1 MTATSLNL
9 LTILLYFVT
18 WVLITLRV
26 RAKIGASNNHEIEA
40 PKSKVRYTS
49 CYLAWFI
56 ALVIHIIV
64 LNFSLIEG
72 KPLSLNFFSLGSYV
86 MWFISLA
93 LFITTLSRK
102 IESLGLL
109 ILPLTILS
117 LALPIFFGSDSS
129 TVINL
134 KSGLGIHVLTSLI
147 AYSFLM
153 LASFQALLLSSQNNR
168 LHTHQS
174 TGFFRTLPS
183 LEDMEHLLF
192 RFIGIGLIVLTISLL
207 SGFYYLDNLFDKH
220 FAHKTVLSIFSW
232 VIFSALL
239 LGRWKYGWR
248 GKKAV
253 RWTLTGFIVL
263 MLAFFGTKFVQEFL
277 L

>member
-1 MTATSLNL
+1 MTATTLSL
-9 LTILLYFVT
+9 LTILLYLVT

-26 RAKIGASNNHEIEA
+26 RTKIGNNNQGIDSTKSNLVY
-40 PKSKVRYTS
+40 KGRYLS
-49 CYLAWFI
+49 WFL
-56 ALVIHIIV
+56 ALVLHIIV
-64 LNFSLIEG
+64 LHFSLIEG
-72 KPLSLNFFSLGSYV
+72 KQPSLNFFSLGSYV
-86 MWFISLA
+86 MWFISLT
-93 LFITTLSRK
+93 LFITTISRK
-102 IESLGLL
+102 IESLGLF
-109 ILPLTILS
+109 ILPLTMLGIV
-117 LALPIFFGSDSS
+117 LPIFFGADST

-168 LHTHQS
+168 LHTHTS

-192 RFIGIGLIVLTISLL
+192 RFIGIGLFILTISLL

-220 FAHKTVLSIFSW
+220 FAHKTILSIFSW
-232 VIFSALL
+232 IIFSALL

-253 RWTLTGFIVL
+253 RWTLAGFIVL
-263 MLAFFGTKFVQEFL
+263 MLAFFGTKFIQEFIL
-277 L
+277 